1 MFFAGDTCVVLYQLS
16 HEALILECRYS
27 TDRKLE
33 PSIILFPTYQGI
45 RSSACKET
53 ERYVEISEQVFSVI
67 TSERKTNEELI
78 RHLIIRNNQ
87 CLCLPFGNFRTLTSF
102 AVALISVIT
111 STNKRAFGVLAV
123 CFSSTVMRIS
133 HTFIYI

>member
-87 CLCLPFGNFRTLTSF
+87 C
-102 AVALISVIT
+102 
-111 STNKRAFGVLAV
+111 
-123 CFSSTVMRIS
+123 
-133 HTFIYI
+133 